1 MKEGQMVPSK
11 IVVEELKKKILSLG
25 TQKIVMVDG
34 FPRNQENINSW
45 EEIVGKQIEVILLLY
60 IEVRDEIM
68 IERLLN
74 RGKTSGRLDD
84 TQEVITKRLVTFH
97 HETEPVLVHYK
108 QLYHEGVTKVC
119 SVNGELPL

>member
-45 EEIVGKQIEVILLLY
+45 EEIVGNQIEVILLLY
-60 IEVRDEIM
+60 IEVRDQIM
-68 IERLLN
+68 I
-74 RGKTSGRLDD
+74 
-84 TQEVITKRLVTFH
+84 
-97 HETEPVLVHYK
+97 
-108 QLYHEGVTKVC
+108 
-119 SVNGELPL
+119 